1 MNVLKWAATGAS
13 LAALALAV
21 NPAVAGSHGDGLKV
35 GMITT
40 LSGGGAGLGIDVRD
54 GFMLAIKQS
63 GADNIEVVIE
73 DDQRKPDIAVQL
85 ADKMIQ
91 SEKVDV
97 MTGIIWSNLAM
108 AVVPAATAQG
118 KIYLSPNAGPS
129 PLAGRGCHPNY
140 FNVAWQ
146 NDSLHNGGGAY
157 ATSAGY
163 KNVFIMAPNYPA
175 GTDALNGFKAL
186 FEGDVAAE
194 IYTKL
199 GQTDYAAEIAQIRAS
214 GADAVYFFLPGGMGI
229 SFLKQYSG
237 SGVDIPLVGPAFSF
251 DQGIL
256 QAVGA
261 AALGVRNTSQWNKD
275 IDTPTNQAFVSSFE
289 AEYGRL
295 PSLYASQGFDTANLL
310 LSAMDSASI
319 SDMDAFRAALKAA
332 DFTSVRGDFKFGS
345 NNHPIHDVYIREV
358 VQEGDIFTNK
368 IIAKVLDDHGDPYA
382 KDCQM

>member
-1 MNVLKWAATGAS
+1 MKLKSLVLSAAM
-13 LAALALAV
+13 AALATGVSAEGV
-21 NPAVAGSHGDGLKV
+21 KV

-63 GADNIEVVIE
+63 GRDDIEVVIE

-129 PLAGRGCHPNY
+129 ALAGKGCHPNY

-146 NDSLHNGGGAY
+146 NDNLHEAAGAY
-157 ATSAGY
+157 ANTADY
-163 KNVFIMAPNYPA
+163 KNSFILAPNYPA
-175 GTDALNGFKAL
+175 GQDALTGYKRM
-186 FEGDVAAE
+186 FEGDLAGEVF
-194 IYTKL
+194 TQL

-214 GADAVYFFLPGGMGI
+214 GADSVFFFLPGGMGI
-229 SFLKQYSG
+229 SFLKQYAD
-237 SGVDIPLVGPAFSF
+237 SGVDIPVIGPAFSF

-256 QAVGA
+256 QAVGD
-261 AALGVRNTSQWNKD
+261 AALGVVNTSQWNKD
-275 IDTPTNQAFVSSFE
+275 IDNPTNNAFVADFQ

-310 LSAMDSASI
+310 ISAIEAASPA
-319 SDMDAFRAALKAA
+319 DLDAFRAALKAA
-332 DFTSVRGDFKFGS
+332 NFDSTRGDFSFGS
-345 NNHPIHDVYIREV
+345 NNHPVQDIYAREV
-358 VQEGDIFTNK
+358 IKEGDVFTNK
-368 IIAKVLDDHGDPYA
+368 ILGVALEDHADVYA
-382 KDCQM
+382 AECKM

>member
-1 MNVLKWAATGAS
+1 MTFKSLI
-13 LAALALAV
+13 LAAGLAGMALGAQAEGV
-21 NPAVAGSHGDGLKV
+21 KV

-63 GADNIEVVIE
+63 GRDDIEVVIE

-108 AVVPAATAQG
+108 AVVPATVAQG
-118 KIYLSPNAGPS
+118 KFYLSPNAGPS
-129 PLAGRGCHPNY
+129 ALAGKGCNPNY

-146 NDSLHNGGGAY
+146 NDNLHEAAGAY
-157 ATSAGY
+157 ANTAGY
-163 KNVFIMAPNYPA
+163 TNSLILAPNYPA
-175 GTDALNGFKAL
+175 GQDALTGYKRT
-186 FEGDVAAE
+186 FEGALAGE
-194 IYTKL
+194 LFTKL

-214 GADAVYFFLPGGMGI
+214 GADSVFFFLPGGMGI
-229 SFLKQYSG
+229 SFLKQYAD
-237 SGVDIPLVGPAFSF
+237 SGVDIPVVGPAFSF

-256 QAVGA
+256 QAVGD
-261 AALGVRNTSQWNKD
+261 AALGVVNTSQWNKD
-275 IDTPTNQAFVSSFE
+275 IDNPTNKAFVETFQ

-310 LSAMDSASI
+310 ISAVEAASPA
-319 SDMDAFRAALKAA
+319 DADAFRAALKAA
-332 DFTSVRGDFKFGS
+332 NFDSTRGDFAFGS
-345 NNHPIHDVYIREV
+345 NNHPIQNIYAREV
-358 VQEGDIFTNK
+358 IKEGDVFTNK
-368 IIAKVLDDHGDPYA
+368 IIGVALENHADVYA
-382 KDCQM
+382 AECEM